1 MQFKQLAKG
10 FIGVMLLT
18 ALTGCGSSGNTSD
31 SSKDT
36 SKEKLVV
43 QFVPT
48 AAWKPK
54 QNLLQTIYRKN

>member
-31 SSKDT
+31 SSKGYQQGKI
-36 SKEKLVV
+36 SC
-43 QFVPT
+43 PIC
-48 AAWKPK
+48 A
-54 QNLLQTIYRKN
+54 N